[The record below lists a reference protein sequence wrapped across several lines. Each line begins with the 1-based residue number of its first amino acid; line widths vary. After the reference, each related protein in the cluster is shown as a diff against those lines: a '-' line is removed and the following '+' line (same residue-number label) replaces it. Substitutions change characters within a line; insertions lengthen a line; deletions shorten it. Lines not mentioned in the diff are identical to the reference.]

1 MSTGAQSGSAD
12 VSAVDKVAWQ
22 FTGQGREGTGSSW
35 RHQLSKF
42 PDLDSSRKDKGKAQ
56 ALRVAEPLR
65 SSPAPAP
72 ASPRPKAVSPGVSAG
87 GGAHGG
93 PTAEPVSLPSTTAA
107 LSVCSLGLQ

>member
-1 MSTGAQSGSAD
+1 MCLLLT
-12 VSAVDKVAWQ
+12 KWL
-22 FTGQGREGTGSSW
+22 GSSQGKAG
-35 RHQLSKF
+35 RGQEAAGGTSKF

-72 ASPRPKAVSPGVSAG
+72 ASPRSKAVSPGVSAG

-93 PTAEPVSLPSTTAA
+93 PTAEPVSLPSSTAA